1 MNDDGVTVRTCTRTY
16 VKEPGFAASKPSD
29 ASLMM
34 LRLAMAE
41 TDPHTLTSP
50 LKKQPTM
57 APNRTG
63 NGTADAG
70 AVPASSGGKSGVDL
84 DPFLSL
90 VESRLRNPYSSLE
103 LSRLLTSS
111 KTTSAH
117 QHHVSS
123 SAGGAH
129 ADTGADA
136 ASKEADNVILLGEV
150 FDRMAKPV
158 KLRSIVGLMGLEGSA
173 AGGASSTS
181 AGTDVGGISSS
192 GNEKL
197 NNAIWDILSGASAE
211 DVGSDGPGMAD
222 TAVSGATNDVTGQP
236 DVEDDWVR
244 VLASLVQSAM
254 FYKDEPQAEGERRTK
269 HLEDVAEGIV
279 RKICERVA
287 VSVEADAS
295 SEDGETNTSTTA
307 SGSSSTRAN
316 LDPMHF
322 VPQSFALLPPSDV
335 KVCIPESAS
344 NTDFAVNIDAPILKV
359 DADVEQSR
367 ADEET
372 KELEN
377 RERTHR
383 MAQQQQKLQG
393 IGTGGVSVGG
403 RGRGVAGRT
412 GAAGRGIPSR
422 SALGVGR
429 GGRGLGRQSAAGPDT
444 ASLFIRS
451 KKPTAST
458 ATLGRGTARALL
470 GRGRGAAGPG
480 GGRGA
485 AGAGRGRGMGRGS
498 AAAAVG
504 KSLGVPTKK
513 PIAMGN
519 TSKRPGGKA
528 AAAISGSGGAAAPGV
543 SAVGSAAAS
552 STLKGR
558 AGRAMKA
565 SAGGMGGRSKMM
577 MIDSAEVEKLN
588 KEKQAAAAEET
599 AQSSGKS
606 RKRKIMEAAAAEEAA
621 KRSKSITGT
630 AVPSAPAEPSP
641 QQASAA
647 VEPPAAAAA
656 PVANAPPVAPK
667 PAVAVP
673 DGLLAKSNKLS
684 SADRSRVER
693 FFSDRFNPTPD
704 QTTYKMK
711 LNEERSTD
719 AETGQSTKET
729 LYLELDYTT
738 FGYKK
743 TRKIKK
749 K

>member
-1 MNDDGVTVRTCTRTY
+1 
-16 VKEPGFAASKPSD
+16 
-29 ASLMM
+29 MM
-34 LRLAMAE
+34 
-41 TDPHTLTSP
+41 
-50 LKKQPTM
+50 
-57 APNRTG
+57 
-63 NGTADAG
+63 
-70 AVPASSGGKSGVDL
+70 
-84 DPFLSL
+84 
-90 VESRLRNPYSSLE
+90 
-103 LSRLLTSS
+103 
-111 KTTSAH
+111 
-117 QHHVSS
+117 
-123 SAGGAH
+123 
-129 ADTGADA
+129 
-136 ASKEADNVILLGEV
+136 LLGEV

-173 AGGASSTS
+173 GGGGAGIGSS
-181 AGTDVGGISSS
+181 DVGGGSSS
-192 GNEKL
+192 ISAGNEKL
-197 NNAIWDILSGASAE
+197 NKAIWDILSKASAE
-211 DVGSDGPGMAD
+211 DTNGDGAMMEDA
-222 TAVSGATNDVTGQP
+222 AVSGATNDVTGQP
-236 DVEDDWVR
+236 DVEDEWVR

-254 FYKDEPQAEGERRTK
+254 FYKDEPTPQAEEVRCTK
-269 HLEDVAEGIV
+269 HLEDVAEGIL
-279 RKICERVA
+279 RKVCERVA
-287 VSVEADAS
+287 VSVEAEAS
-295 SEDGETNTSTTA
+295 SEGGETNT
-307 SGSSSTRAN
+307 TRAN

-322 VPQSFALLPPSDV
+322 VPQSLALLPPSEV

-344 NTDFAVNIDAPILKV
+344 NADFTVNIDAPILKV

-393 IGTGGVSVGG
+393 VGTGGASAGGRWRGVGG
-403 RGRGVAGRT
+403 RAG
-412 GAAGRGIPSR
+412 ASGRGIPGR
-422 SALGVGR
+422 SALGAGR

-470 GRGRGAAGPG
+470 GRGRGRGAAGPD

-485 AGAGRGRGMGRGS
+485 ASAGRGRGMGRGS

-513 PIAMGN
+513 PMAMGN

-528 AAAISGSGGAAAPGV
+528 AAAISGSGGAVAPGV
-543 SAVGSAAAS
+543 GAVGGAAVSSA
-552 STLKGR
+552 LKGR

-588 KEKQAAAAEET
+588 KEKQAAAAEEI
-599 AQSSGKS
+599 AQTSGKS

-647 VEPPAAAAA
+647 VESPAATAV
-656 PVANAPPVAPK
+656 PVANIPSVISK
-667 PAVAVP
+667 PAASAPGGAAVP
-673 DGLLAKSNKLS
+673 DGLLSKSNKLS
-684 SADRSRVER
+684 SADRSRIER

-711 LNEERSTD
+711 LNEERNTD
-719 AETGQSTKET
+719 AETGQSIKET